1 MWLRYANGSWQVRP
15 LPHRGERF
23 GDGVFETV
31 HVLEGRLLFAAAHL
45 QRLRQACLALDL
57 RPPLALEVI
66 FQEAARL
73 AESTPAGRLRLVL
86 YREGAGGYTPSSN
99 GAVIEIGLQAET
111 ARPFPLGPAQ
121 RLILYPTPFLV
132 QTPWSSFK
140 TLSSV
145 AYVQAAA
152 YAQAQRC
159 DDALLLSVQGH
170 LAETSRANL
179 FFWDGQV
186 LRTPSLRT
194 GCVAGILRQQ
204 VLQLARTLGLP
215 TEEGLYPYETLLQ
228 AQEVFT
234 TNVIQGIAPVLGL
247 HGTGVSF
254 RTGPDSL
261 AAHLS
266 EALSRQLSLYL

>member
-1 MWLRYANGSWQVRP
+1 MHVR
-15 LPHRGERF
+15 
-23 GDGVFETV
+23 
-31 HVLEGRLLFAAAHL
+31 EGRLLFATAHL

-57 RPPLALEVI
+57 RPPLAFEAI

-73 AESTPAGRLRLVL
+73 AEGAPTGRLRIVL
-86 YREGAGGYTPSSN
+86 YREGAGSYTPPSN
-99 GAVIEIGLQAET
+99 EAAIEIGIETGAE
-111 ARPFPLGPAQ
+111 RPFPLGPAQ
-121 RLILYPTPFLV
+121 RLIRYPTAFLV
-132 QTPWSSFK
+132 QTPWSPFK
-140 TLSSV
+140 TLSGV
-145 AYVQAAA
+145 GYVQAAA

-179 FFWDGQV
+179 FFWDGKV

-204 VLQLARTLGLP
+204 VLQLARTIGLP
-215 TEEGLYPYETLLQ
+215 TEEGLYPYDTLLQ

-234 TNVIQGIAPVLGL
+234 TNVIQGIAPVLGI
-247 HGTGVSF
+247 HGAGVSF

-266 EALSRQLSLYL
+266 EALSRQLSTYL